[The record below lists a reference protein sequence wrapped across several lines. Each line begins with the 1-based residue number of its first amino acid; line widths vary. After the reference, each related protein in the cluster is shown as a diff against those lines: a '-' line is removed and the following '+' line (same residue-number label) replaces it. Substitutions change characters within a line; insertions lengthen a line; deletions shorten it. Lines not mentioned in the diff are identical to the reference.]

1 MAETANPHHY
11 RGRFA
16 PSPSGPLHA
25 GSLLAA
31 VASFLDARAAGG
43 QWLLRIEDV
52 DRHRSSTSA
61 EYAICQ
67 TLEQHQLYWDGAILY
82 QREREPSYHQALE
95 QLARSGHIFYCD
107 CRRSDLRKTGG
118 IYPGTCRSRRS
129 AKYRP
134 ACTHQP
140 ASHAIRFDVR
150 TAGEATPR
158 IDDRIYGSIQFDLNQ
173 LGDFIIRRRDSLF
186 AYQLAVVVD
195 DIEQGISDI
204 VRGSDLLESTP
215 WQLALLDALDAQRP
229 RYAHLPL
236 LIHTHDNSKLSKQT
250 GAQAIDNSQ
259 AHANLVTALKQL
271 RQPLNAHVEQM
282 SVSELLSN
290 AITNWD
296 ITRIKKANIPFKTD
310 T

>member
-1 MAETANPHHY
+1 MAEPATSHRY
-11 RGRFA
+11 IGRFA

-25 GSLLAA
+25 GSLLTA
-31 VASFLDARAAGG
+31 VASFLDAKAAGG

-61 EYAICQ
+61 KYAICQ
-67 TLEQHQLYWDGAILY
+67 TLEQHQLYWDGAISH
-82 QREREPSYHQALE
+82 QQEREPNYHQALE
-95 QLARSGHIFYCD
+95 QLARLGHIFYCD

-118 IYPGTCRSRRS
+118 IYPGKCRSRRS

-134 ACTHQP
+134 ASTHQP
-140 ASHAIRFDVR
+140 ASHAIRFDVS
-150 TAGEATPR
+150 TARETTPR
-158 IDDRIYGSIQFDLNQ
+158 INDRIYGSIQFDLNQ

-236 LIHTHDNSKLSKQT
+236 LIHPHDNSKLSKQT

-259 AHANLVTALKQL
+259 VHANLVTALKQL
-271 RQPLNAHVEQM
+271 RQPLNEHTGQM

-290 AITNWD
+290 AIANWD
-296 ITRIKKANIPFKTD
+296 ITRIKKENIPFKTD